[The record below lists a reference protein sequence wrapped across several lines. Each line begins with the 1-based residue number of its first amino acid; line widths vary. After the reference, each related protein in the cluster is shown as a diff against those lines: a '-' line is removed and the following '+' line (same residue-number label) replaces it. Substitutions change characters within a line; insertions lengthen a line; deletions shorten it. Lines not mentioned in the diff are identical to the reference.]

1 MTEAEWMACTDPR
14 PMLEFLQGKASERK
28 LRLFA
33 VACWRRVWLLIGDE
47 RARIAVEVAE
57 RYADDLATDAER
69 EAARRACARTL
80 VFWQD
85 KPVQCWRPMQMDR
98 PRIAQR
104 VFIDCI
110 AAKWETA
117 SFARVGAIVVDGAGQ
132 MAACPPGQDYDPVKW
147 QVESQEQC
155 KLLRD
160 IFGNPFRPVTLDPA
174 VLAWN
179 DSTVVRLAQA
189 AYDERQMPEGLFD
202 NSRLAVLADALEEA
216 GCQDLD
222 ILSHCRS
229 GGEDIRGCWVIDLL
243 LGKS

>member
-1 MTEAEWMACTDPR
+1 
-14 PMLEFLQGKASERK
+14 
-28 LRLFA
+28 
-33 VACWRRVWLLIGDE
+33 
-47 RARIAVEVAE
+47 
-57 RYADDLATDAER
+57 
-69 EAARRACARTL
+69 
-80 VFWQD
+80 
-85 KPVQCWRPMQMDR
+85 
-98 PRIAQR
+98 
-104 VFIDCI
+104 
-110 AAKWETA
+110 
-117 SFARVGAIVVDGAGQ
+117 